1 MYNSYEEYMRE
12 VLGYPYN
19 RQEPY
24 ENTYNRMV
32 PTNNVNNEELEKC
45 YPEIYRIVRPMVTST
60 CQMYSNQTI
69 TEEVLE
75 EMTMKI
81 FMSVETNEN
90 RGGEEQ
96 KPLKN
101 GDVVNPNVKRENR
114 EDRNRPNNFLLK
126 DLIKILLINELIGG
140 RPNRPPHRPP
150 MPPPPPPRPP
160 QGPGGFYP
168 QFGTGGTGQGMRP
181 PMRPF

>member
-19 RQEPY
+19 RSETY

-32 PTNNVNNEELEKC
+32 PINNVNNEEMEKC

-69 TEEVLE
+69 TEEILE

-81 FMSVETNEN
+81 FMSIETNEN
-90 RGGEEQ
+90 RGGEQ

-101 GDVVNPNVKRENR
+101 GDVVNPNIKKENR
-114 EDRNRPNNFLLK
+114 GEDRNRPNNYLLK

-140 RPNRPPHRPP
+140 RPNRPPQRPI
-150 MPPPPPPRPP
+150 MPPPPPRPP
-160 QGPGGFYP
+160 QGPGQFYP
-168 QFGTGGTGQGMRP
+168 PFGGTGQMGRP